1 LKAIIEAGNMAPSG
15 HNRQP
20 WRFVVVENSEVKQ
33 KLLQITLPLDQA
45 MLERLQVTDQE
56 LYASIQKIMQASP
69 EDPIYYSAPVIL
81 FVIGTGGGTERIDCP
96 LVCQNMMLAAHS
108 IGIGSCMVGAGRRG
122 LADDPDVVKVLKLTE
137 DETIYPP
144 IVLGYPKS
152 SHASPLKRQPQITWV

>member
-1 LKAIIEAGNMAPSG
+1 MAPSG

-20 WRFVVVENSEVKQ
+20 WRFVVVENPEVKQ
-33 KLLQITLPLDQA
+33 KLLQITLPFDQA
-45 MLERLQVTDQE
+45 MLQRLQVTDPE
-56 LYASIQKIMQASP
+56 LYESIQKTVHASP

-108 IGIGSCMVGAGRRG
+108 IGVGSCMVGAGRRG
-122 LADDPDVVKVLKLTE
+122 LADNPDVAHALKLTE

-152 SHASPLKRQPQITWV
+152 RHTSPVKRQPQITWI